1 LRLKIVEKM
10 KFVKMNLLLLGAAVL
25 FFSQC
30 KKEDQAEVDRQLIL
44 EHLATNNI
52 TAEEH
57 PSGIFYV
64 ITTEGT
70 GTNPGPGA
78 QVTVK
83 YRGYLLNGNTFDQTT
98 GSQTAT
104 FSLSD
109 LIPGWQISI
118 PLLKKGG
125 KGTFWI
131 PSELGYGGISLPDI
145 PANSVLVFDI
155 ELVNF

>member
-1 LRLKIVEKM
+1 M
-10 KFVKMNLLLLGAAVL
+10 KFVRLNLLLLSLSALLAN
-25 FFSQC
+25 SC
-30 KKEDQAEVDRQLIL
+30 SKESQAEVDRQLIL
-44 EHLATNNI
+44 EHLADNNI

-70 GTNPGPGA
+70 GGNPGPGT

-98 GSQTAT
+98 GSQSAT
-104 FSLSD
+104 FNLND
-109 LIPGWQISI
+109 LIPGWQIAI
-118 PLLKKGG
+118 PLLQKGG

-155 ELVNF
+155 ELVDF

>member
-1 LRLKIVEKM
+1 M

-44 EHLATNNI
+44 EHLASNNI

>member
-1 LRLKIVEKM
+1 M
-10 KFVKMNLLLLGAAVL
+10 KFVRLKLLLLSLSAL
-25 FFSQC
+25 FATNCS
-30 KKEDQAEVDRQLIL
+30 KESQAEVDRQLIL
-44 EHLATNNI
+44 EHLAANNI

-70 GTNPGPGA
+70 GSNPGPGT

-98 GSQTAT
+98 GSQSAT
-104 FSLSD
+104 FNLND
-109 LIPGWQISI
+109 LIPGWQIAI